1 MSYVAKMDRQRFRA
15 LVADAIDE
23 LPERFARRLS
33 NVEVLVDDEPSAEL
47 LEDLGL
53 RDRHDTLFG
62 LYEGIPL
69 GERPGDDMFTLPD
82 RITLYYRPLV
92 RACRNPVALRREIR
106 KTLVHEIAHFFGF
119 DDEEIEREGY

>member
-1 MSYVAKMDRQRFRA
+1 MNRERFRA

-23 LPERFARRLS
+23 LPERFARHLS
-33 NVEVLVDDEPSAEL
+33 NVEVIVDDEPSAEL

-53 RDRHDTLFG
+53 HADHDTLFG
-62 LYEGIPL
+62 LYEGTPL
-69 GERPGDDMFTLPD
+69 DERSEGTFCLPD

-92 RACRNPVALRREIR
+92 RASRNPVALRQEIR
-106 KTLVHEIAHFFGF
+106 KTLVHEIAHFFGM

>member
-1 MSYVAKMDRQRFRA
+1 MNRHRFRS
-15 LVADAIDE
+15 LVAEAIDE
-23 LPERFARRLS
+23 LPERFATHLH
-33 NVEVLVDDEPSAEL
+33 NVEVVVDDEPSAEL
-47 LEDLGL
+47 LDELGL
-53 RDRHDTLFG
+53 QARHDTLFG

-69 GERPGDDMFTLPD
+69 DERGPDDALSLPD

>member
-1 MSYVAKMDRQRFRA
+1 MDRERFRA

-33 NVEVLVDDEPSAEL
+33 NVEVIVDDEPSAEL

-53 RDRHDTLFG
+53 HTDYDTLFG
-62 LYEGIPL
+62 LYEGTPL
-69 GERPGDDMFTLPD
+69 HERSAEDMFSLPD

-92 RACRNPVALRREIR
+92 RASRNPVALRREIR
-106 KTLVHEIAHFFGF
+106 KTLVHEIAHFFGLE
-119 DDEEIEREGY
+119 DEEIEREGY

>member
-1 MSYVAKMDRQRFRA
+1 MNRERFRA

-23 LPERFARRLS
+23 LPERYARHLS
-33 NVEVLVDDEPSAEL
+33 NVEVIVDDEPSAEL
-47 LEDLGL
+47 LADLGL
-53 RDRHDTLFG
+53 QAGHDTLFG
-62 LYEGIPL
+62 LYEGTPL
-69 GERPGDDMFTLPD
+69 HERSIEDTFALPD